1 MAAPVDLYLIGFGVG
16 DSLQITVE
24 SQRAL
29 TRAGRAYALALP
41 VNLERHLRALGISLV
56 DLTETMRSA
65 QSFEDG
71 YLAAAAV
78 VLRKVEE
85 DPPIALLSQGNPL
98 LSNAIARFI
107 LIKARERGLHVQVLA
122 GVSPIDVAV
131 SLTGL
136 DVGTFGLQV
145 FDARRAVLRKQ
156 SINPAVPLLL
166 LQLAAVGLERPG
178 DDPTKRASAY
188 SSLVTFLANVYPLQ
202 HAATHLGWTKESGF
216 TARSFALESLPER
229 YVDFRDQSTLF
240 LDRVAPS

>member
-1 MAAPVDLYLIGFGVG
+1 LAATVDLYLIGFGVG

-41 VNLERHLRALGISLV
+41 ANLERYVRALGVAVV
-56 DLTETMRSA
+56 DLNESMRSA
-65 QSFEDG
+65 QSFEEG

-85 DPPIALLSQGNPL
+85 DPPIALLTPGNPL
-98 LSNAIARFI
+98 LSNAVARFI
-107 LIKARERGLHVQVLA
+107 LMKARERGLHVQVLA

-145 FDARRAVLRKQ
+145 FDARRAVLRSQ
-156 SINPAVPLLL
+156 AVNPAVPLLL
-166 LQLAAVGLERPG
+166 LQVAAVGVERPG
-178 DDPTKRASAY
+178 AGATDRGTAY
-188 SSLVTFLANVYPLQ
+188 GGLVSYLAKVYPLQ
-202 HAATHLGWTKESGF
+202 HSATHLGWTKDAGF
-216 TARSFALESLPER
+216 IARSFPLESLPEMSAE
-229 YVDFRDQSTLF
+229 FRDQSTLF
-240 LDRVAPS
+240 LDRVAPG

>member
-1 MAAPVDLYLIGFGVG
+1 MAPAVDLYLIGFGVG

-41 VNLERHLRALGISLV
+41 PNLDRYLRGLGIAVVNL
-56 DLTETMRSA
+56 DETLRSA

-71 YLAAAAV
+71 YLAVAAV
-78 VLRKVEE
+78 VLRKVHE
-85 DPPIALLSQGNPL
+85 DPPIALLSPGNPL

-145 FDARRAVLRKQ
+145 FDARRAVARNQL
-156 SINPAVPLLL
+156 INPAVPLLL
-166 LQLAAVGLERPG
+166 LQLAGVGVERPG
-178 DDPTKRASAY
+178 DDPIERASAY
-188 SSLVTFLANVYPLQ
+188 SGLVSFLAKVYPLQ
-202 HAATHLGWTKESGF
+202 HPATHLGWTRENGF
-216 TARSFALESLPER
+216 VAQTFPLESLPER
-229 YVDFRDQSTLF
+229 SADVRDQSTLF
-240 LDRVAPS
+240 IDRVAPR

>member
-1 MAAPVDLYLIGFGVG
+1 MAAAVDLYLIGFGVG

-41 VNLERHLRALGISLV
+41 PNLARYLHGLGIAVV
-56 DLTETMRSA
+56 DLSETLRSA

-78 VLRKVEE
+78 VLRKVAE
-85 DPPIALLSQGNPL
+85 DPPIALLSPGNPL

-107 LIKARERGLHVQVLA
+107 LMKARERGLHVQVLA

-145 FDARRAVLRKQ
+145 FDARRAVLRNQ
-156 SINPAVPLLL
+156 TINPSVPLLL
-166 LQLAAVGLERPG
+166 LQLAGVGIERPG
-178 DDPTKRASAY
+178 DDPTQRTAAY
-188 SSLVTFLANVYPLQ
+188 SGLVTYLANVYPLE
-202 HAATHLGWTKESGF
+202 HRATHLGWTKESGF
-216 TARSFALESLPER
+216 IARSFALGSLPELSTE
-229 YVDFRDQSTLF
+229 FRDQSTLF
-240 LDRVAPS
+240 LDRLAPS

>member
-1 MAAPVDLYLIGFGVG
+1 VAAAIDLYLIGFGVG

-41 VNLERHLRALGISLV
+41 ANLERYLRALGIAVV
-56 DLTETMRSA
+56 DLNESMRSA
-65 QSFEDG
+65 QSFEEG

-85 DPPIALLSQGNPL
+85 DPPIALLSPGNPL

-107 LIKARERGLHVQVLA
+107 LMKARERGLHVQVLA
-122 GVSPIDVAV
+122 GVSPIDVAI

-145 FDARRAVLRKQ
+145 FDARRAVLRNQ
-156 SINPAVPLLL
+156 SINPSVPLLL
-166 LQLAAVGLERPG
+166 LQLAAVGVERPG
-178 DDPTKRASAY
+178 ADPTDRTTAY
-188 SSLVTFLANVYPLQ
+188 SGLVSYLAKVYPLE
-202 HAATHLGWTKESGF
+202 HGATHLGWAKESGF
-216 TARSFALESLPER
+216 IARSFALESLPELSAE
-229 YVDFRDQSTLF
+229 FRDQSTLF
-240 LDRVAPS
+240 LDRVAPG